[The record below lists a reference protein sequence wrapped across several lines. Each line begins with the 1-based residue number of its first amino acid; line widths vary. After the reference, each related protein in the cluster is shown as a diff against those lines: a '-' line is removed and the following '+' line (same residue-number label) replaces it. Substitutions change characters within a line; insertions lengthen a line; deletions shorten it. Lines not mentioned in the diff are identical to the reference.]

1 MAVPPTI
8 PTSFV
13 PHTGP
18 EVRRPM
24 GDVAGALGFFAYFV
38 FALAA
43 FSAVAVF
50 GYERFL
56 AAKRTQTDQELQQ
69 AARTLDA
76 QTVSAIVRLRDRLLS
91 AETLLN
97 EHIVLSQFF
106 TALEATLPTNVRFTK
121 IRITV
126 EEDGR
131 TVLSASGISQ
141 TFNALAATSD
151 AFAQDGRIKS
161 AIFSGINVLED
172 KGIVFSLTAT
182 LDPKLVAF
190 SGTAFSSEALPPA
203 DDNTTTP

>member
-18 EVRRPM
+18 EARRPA
-24 GDVAGALGFFAYFV
+24 GDFAGAFGFFAYFV

-56 AAKRTQTDQELQQ
+56 AAKRVQTDEELQQ
-69 AARTLDA
+69 AARALDP

-97 EHIVLSQFF
+97 EHIVLSRFF
-106 TALEATLPTNVRFTK
+106 AALETSLPTNVRFTK
-121 IRITV
+121 LRIVT
-126 EEDGR
+126 EDDGR
-131 TVLSASGISQ
+131 TVLSASGVAQ

-151 AFAQDGRIKS
+151 AFAQDGRIKN
-161 AIFSGINVLED
+161 AIFSGISVVEG
-172 KGIVFSLTAT
+172 KGIAFSLTAV
-182 LDPKLVAF
+182 LDPELVAF
-190 SGTAFSSEALPPA
+190 SVLAPA
-203 DDNTTTP
+203 PENVSTEEGNITTP